1 LACKIEEKKINDIVS
16 KTFFSN
22 DGDINERVFW
32 PFLNE
37 TFPNCEMFWSRFVVP
52 LTKRIQSEIQDP
64 NERIRKRDGVSID
77 IERMTLLHYSM
88 FLNLVYAHNHL
99 RDFRLSSFEDFY
111 IHLASACDLT
121 EDFLLKVY
129 SLILEC
135 SGSKSVILEEIN
147 KKEFLELVE
156 KWYEDSY
163 LKDHRKFVEKA
174 KSIEIVLLNKR
185 TVLDEY
191 FVDKDRW
198 KDYKNL
204 SRMIREYRNIIVH
217 DVQIGKI
224 INLNGVQL
232 VPKKEKIQQY
242 KEFADVFAVLK
253 EPTKLKND
261 FIEMKEQMFLDIEG
275 LQTVLNDLWTKPIK
289 DLARLFFED
298 KNQILLQ
305 KYNLNLV

>member
-1 LACKIEEKKINDIVS
+1 MACKIEEKKINDIVS